1 MSLQLSWILFQFE
14 QMFADSIKV
23 TTGVYTIT
31 VVMITSQW

>member
-23 TTGVYTIT
+23 TTGVYTNT
-31 VVMITSQW
+31 VVMITS